1 MPTVTHR
8 GSFGSNT
15 ELVLA
20 CVGRSE
26 KNGYIV
32 RFLAHL
38 ETSQCELKAD
48 WDYSQLTTGLFLI

>member
-1 MPTVTHR
+1 M
-8 GSFGSNT
+8 GSTYGIT
-15 ELVLA
+15 KLVLA
-20 CVGRSE
+20 CVGGSE

-48 WDYSQLTTGLFLI
+48 GTTARPIFNLEL